1 MVKLSCMPIKKYQF
15 SKTGTEWYIDLPEY
29 LEKGGNITNLQMV
42 EGADTMLDI
51 IAGTANKVVLS
62 IAKEKFEGADVLVLK
77 EKADPIKGGGYYF
90 LAQFEN
96 KPVNLNMW
104 LCDVTEFVLGDIPAK
119 IYLRREKL

>member
-1 MVKLSCMPIKKYQF
+1 MLIKQYQF
-15 SKTGTEWYIDLPEY
+15 SKTAGEWFIDLPEY
-29 LEKGGNITNLQMV
+29 LEAGGNITNLQMV

-51 IAGTANKVVLS
+51 IAGAANKVVLS

-96 KPVNLNMW
+96 KPVNLDMW
-104 LCDVTEFVLGDIPAK
+104 LCDVTEFVLGDIPQQ
-119 IYLRREKL
+119 IYLRKEKI